1 MLFTFKLF
9 CYSRDNTLRVRLSRN
24 RRKTEI
30 TLGVPITAGVLDEIL
45 AGNTPPGKA
54 RIASMI
60 KGYQSK
66 IEHIRTEL
74 ILNGV
79 GEIALDS
86 LRNLV
91 EQALFGSRSYEKAK
105 EEEER
110 QNGGNFVKHFRRV
123 IDSKSNPGTKKLYQ
137 QTLARMLSFDP
148 LLETRDFEDINL
160 KWLNSFDAFLEQ
172 SGSKRNSRNVYY
184 RNIRAV
190 FNSAIDY
197 EITTAYPFRR
207 FKIRPETTRKRSLSV
222 EQLRELFAYPVEP
235 YAVLYRD
242 MFKLI
247 FMLIG
252 INTVDL
258 HRLKQITPEGRVEYR
273 RAKTHRLYSVK
284 VEPEALEIIR
294 NYPGTKGLLSIADRW
309 NDHRNFN
316 HWTNVALGKIGAVER
331 RGRGGKKF
339 IKPAFP
345 GLTTYWARHS
355 WATIAASLDIPKDT
369 ISAALG
375 HGGDTVTDIYI
386 DFDQSKVDAA
396 NRRVLDWVLY
406 GKR

>member
-9 CYSRDNTLRVRLSRN
+9 CYSRDNTLRVRLSIK

-30 TLGVPITAGVLDEIL
+30 TLGVPITADDLDEIL

-79 GEIALDS
+79 GEINLDN

-91 EQALFGSRSYEKAK
+91 EKALKGSRSYEKAR
-105 EEEER
+105 EEEEQR
-110 QNGGNFVKHFRRV
+110 AAGNFVKHFRRV
-123 IDSKSNPGTKKLYQ
+123 IDSKNNLGTKRLYQ
-137 QTLARMLSFDP
+137 QTLARMLAFDP
-148 LLETRDFEDINL
+148 LLETRNFEDINL
-160 KWLNSFDAFLEQ
+160 EWLNSFDAFLEQ
-172 SGSKRNSRNVYY
+172 ADNKRNSRNVYF
-184 RNIRAV
+184 RDIRAV
-190 FNSAIDY
+190 FNHAIDY
-197 EITTAYPFRR
+197 EITSAYPFRR
-207 FKIRPETTRKRSLSV
+207 FKIRPETTRKRSMPV
-222 EQLRELFAYPVEP
+222 ERLRELFAYPVEP
-235 YAVLYRD
+235 HAVFYLD

-247 FMLIG
+247 FMFMG

-258 HRLKQITPEGRVEYR
+258 HRLKQITTEGRVEYR

-294 NYPGTKGLLSIADRW
+294 KYPGTKGLLSAADRW
-309 NDHRNFN
+309 KDHRDFN
-316 HWTNVALGKIGAVER
+316 HQTNIALGKIGAVER
-331 RGRGGKKF
+331 RGLGGKKF
-339 IKPAFP
+339 IEPAFP

-375 HGGDTVTDIYI
+375 HGGNTVTDIYI